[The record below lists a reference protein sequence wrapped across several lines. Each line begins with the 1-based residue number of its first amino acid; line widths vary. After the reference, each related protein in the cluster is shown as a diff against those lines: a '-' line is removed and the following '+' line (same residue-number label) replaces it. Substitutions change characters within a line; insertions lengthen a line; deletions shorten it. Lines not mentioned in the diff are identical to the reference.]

1 MGHDELLCLVE
12 YEHSVDYC
20 LCLVIDDTDKL
31 WDDDNEHL
39 DLRLL
44 APELP
49 RHYKCELRALRDIL
63 PTLRMNYMRI
73 RYLQLLLAR
82 TLLPLV
88 AGPWMENHLAVYDV
102 SILCIVDRDQY
113 HPQLDNLFLPSR
125 FGAFGSQT
133 QRSRYS
139 HPFPS
144 IESLGIFMAEI
155 EMGVL
160 TDEELRSKS
169 SSKTAKTL
177 LAQCQDKLPETG
189 GVLQA
194 ISFCIDKQSFMD
206 FRSLKGKAGFGNA
219 DEFSALYYRHIIRP
233 LEKDLVDGCM
243 WTWDEASLEFPKSID
258 DPIVTHFGSLTDT
271 RGSNQVQQ
279 GSLKQSVPLDVKA
292 EATPEYSVNL
302 QPKRDCSSSR
312 YETVYDAR
320 GCLAADNLCV
330 ALTTVSCQST
340 YIAQKLEDA

>member
-1 MGHDELLCLVE
+1 MDF
-12 YEHSVDYC
+12 C

-31 WDDDNEHL
+31 WDDDSEHL
-39 DLRLL
+39 NLRLL
-44 APELP
+44 APDLP
-49 RHYKCELRALRDIL
+49 KHYRCELRTLRDIL
-63 PTLRMNYMRI
+63 PTLRMNYMRT

-102 SILCIVDRDQY
+102 SIVCIIDGDQC
-113 HPQLDNLFLPSR
+113 HPQLNNLFLPSR
-125 FGAFGSQT
+125 FGDFGNRT

-155 EMGVL
+155 ETGEL

-169 SSKTAKTL
+169 SSKTAKML

-194 ISFCIDKQSFMD
+194 ISFCIDRESFMK
-206 FRSLKGKAGFGNA
+206 FRLLKGKASFGDA
-219 DEFSALYYRHIIRP
+219 DGFSALYYKHIIRP

-243 WTWDEASLEFPKSID
+243 WTWDEASLELFKSID
-258 DPIVTHFGSLTDT
+258 DPIVAHLDSLTDA
-271 RGSNQVQQ
+271 RGSNQMQQ
-279 GSLKQSVPLDVKA
+279 GSIKQRVRLDTKI
-292 EATPEYSVNL
+292 EANPEYSVNL
-302 QPKRDCSSSR
+302 QPKRDSCSSRS
-312 YETVYDAR
+312 ESVYDAR
-320 GCLAADNLCV
+320 GCLAADHLYV
-330 ALTTVSCQST
+330 ALTTVSSQST
-340 YIAQKLEDA
+340 YIVQKLEDA